1 MCAARVWPRTPMT
14 ASRSLDDAPVER
26 RVATVDRRLV
36 AASRRGAAALLRG
49 PSASCGRPTRVTGMD
64 WSARIVGWPE
74 AVRVPE
80 EKWWVRFRDE
90 CPTGG
95 APWRRGRGRGD
106 RGPAG
111 RRRCGRRRRARRPR
125 AHAPSRHRFARQ
137 GPAHRGRPRAGGPGA
152 RDGGPFAGRAG
163 QAASLRGGHGAQPGR
178 DDGREER
185 PGPQPVPPAGGH
197 RGGRVPGHRRAAPRG
212 AGDGRRRAGPAAGG

>member
-14 ASRSLDDAPVER
+14 ASGRWMTRRGTCVGDGRPSSDAASGAAPTDCLRGR
-26 RVATVDRRLV
+26 RVMRTPEASHRDGLV
-36 AASRRGAAALLRG
+36 
-49 PSASCGRPTRVTGMD
+49 CQ
-64 WSARIVGWPE
+64 IVGWPGQSGYQRRSGGLDSGTS
-74 AVRVPE
+74 ARRVG
-80 EKWWVRFRDE
+80 RL
-90 CPTGG
+90 GG
-95 APWRRGRGRGD
+95 GGRGRGD

-111 RRRCGRRRRARRPR
+111 RRRCGRRRRPRRPR
-125 AHAPSRHRFARQ
+125 AHAPARHRVARQ

-185 PGPQPVPPAGGH
+185 PGPQSVAPAGGH
-197 RGGRVPGHRRAAPRG
+197 RGGRVPGRRRAAPRG